1 MLITAFLSMWINNTA
16 TTGLMAPIALAVLQQ
31 MREKTQHL
39 HSNLEAPPDREAENS
54 QRAEE
59 METFIPSA
67 SQLQEKEPDAETDV
81 SEPSAIRNG
90 ATGEEDSL
98 GEIQLSPLGDTEIE
112 RHVEMYIKGLWCL

>member
-1 MLITAFLSMWINNTA
+1 
-16 TTGLMAPIALAVLQQ
+16 MAPIALAVLQQ
-31 MREKTQHL
+31 MREKSQHL
-39 HSNLEAPPDREAENS
+39 HNNLEAPPDREAENS

-67 SQLQEKEPDAETDV
+67 SQLQEKEPETDV
-81 SEPSAIRNG
+81 SEPSAIGNG
-90 ATGEEDSL
+90 TTGEEDSL